1 MSSRDNDCVNETSW
15 IEPRCKKARS
25 SAGTLYTDSED
36 SEEEID
42 VQGTKRCAIIYV
54 SD

>member
-1 MSSRDNDCVNETSW
+1 MSSRDNDCVNQTTR
-15 IEPRCKKARS
+15 IEPRCKKART
-25 SAGTLYTDSED
+25 SARTLYTDSED

-42 VQGTKRCAIIYV
+42 VQGTKRCVIIYV

>member
-1 MSSRDNDCVNETSW
+1 MSSRDNECVNQASW
-15 IEPRCKKARS
+15 IEPRCKKARN

-42 VQGTKRCAIIYV
+42 VQGTERCAIICQ
-54 SD
+54 